1 MTSPRKRVFDN
12 KVVLFK
18 TNTFSYLYSY
28 IPSRCTQLRWSS
40 IRIYYRIYLK
50 IHENIFHR
58 ILHLNRRN
66 DLERISILSITMAQN
81 IEEFTS
87 NVWNAFISYFAISFM
102 FDTYARLKLDN
113 LKLANSP
120 FDSFEILFE
129 ILFKMISAFGD
140 IIFNLFTTMTL
151 ITLYFV
157 SSYFFFQILS
167 ILHTSFGYKAYLG

>member
-18 TNTFSYLYSY
+18 TNIFSYLYSY

-87 NVWNAFISYFAISFM
+87 NVWNAFISYFAISFI

-120 FDSFEILFE
+120 FDFFEILLE
-129 ILFKMISAFGD
+129 MISAFGN

-157 SSYFFFQILS
+157 SSYFFFK
-167 ILHTSFGYKAYLG
+167 Y

>member
-1 MTSPRKRVFDN
+1 M
-12 KVVLFK
+12 
-18 TNTFSYLYSY
+18 
-28 IPSRCTQLRWSS
+28 
-40 IRIYYRIYLK
+40 
-50 IHENIFHR
+50 
-58 ILHLNRRN
+58 
-66 DLERISILSITMAQN
+66 SILSITMAQN

-151 ITLYFV
+151 IILYFV
-157 SSYFFFQILS
+157 SSYFFFD
-167 ILHTSFGYKAYLG
+167 